1 MKLCPTCQRCY
12 EDYETDCV
20 EETHEALLAGRTG
33 DRLIAEKYRLDSLIA
48 RGGMGAVYSGTHL
61 DLDRPVAIKLLQ
73 SDLNAD
79 PAAFERFRREARVA
93 AKIKHPNIADIYDY
107 GSLTDGESYI
117 VMELVEGQTLL
128 DTIRQIGQLSFAEA
142 IRLSLQISEGMEAA
156 HHSGV
161 IHRDLKPSNI
171 VLTRNFD
178 GNVMVKIIDFGIA
191 KISEQLSADDHTL
204 TATGTLVGTPRYMS
218 PEQCLGHELD
228 ARTDIYSFGVI
239 LYEMLAGQPPFD
251 ATSAIAIALKHVQE
265 VPPPLDQFR
274 ANVPPELDTL
284 VRDLLSAEPS
294 GRPQSATEL
303 KSRLGEIENSIG
315 VHAEET
321 QSRLLP
327 VETSHAAIEKD
338 QYSTQVV
345 VKAKEVVD
353 VSSDPYAT
361 EVITPEPLNSGENN
375 SPPLFDV
382 GSTTIK
388 RAVPLQTEVI
398 SAKALSENGLPTG
411 SQDFEETLVA
421 RKPRLRRSSIVLVS
435 IAMAILVGMGILWM
449 ATRSETSTP
458 SVPSAVSL
466 SGTNATKTSHTP
478 SGVAPEALEKADNEL
493 KGEPLAGKD
502 SVENGSDADSE
513 QARLEITAALNEWV
527 AATNEGSVDRQMNF
541 YTPVVDVFYRTRNV
555 PNSAVRAEKE
565 RLFDQAD
572 TIEVQVS
579 DPQFEISDN
588 GQIAVI
594 RFRKRYVI
602 EGPRNNRR
610 GEVLQELNWLKTA
623 DGWRITGERDVRV
636 IRNAGKESRSGRNAL
651 KNPHQLVLKGV
662 KKLIQPFH

>member
-1 MKLCPTCQRCY
+1 MKLCPTCQNCY
-12 EDYETDCV
+12 DDHETECV
-20 EETHEALLAGRTG
+20 QETHEALMPGRPG
-33 DRLIAEKYRLDSLIA
+33 DRLIADKYRLDRLIA
-48 RGGMGAVYSGTHL
+48 RGGMGSVYSGTHV
-61 DLDRPVAIKLLQ
+61 DLERSVAIKLFQ
-73 SDLNAD
+73 PDHAAD

-128 DTIRQIGQLSFAEA
+128 DTIRQVGQLSFGEA
-142 IRLSLQISEGMEAA
+142 IMLSRQVADGMEAA

-178 GNVMVKIIDFGIA
+178 GSVMVKIIDFGIA
-191 KISEQLSADDHTL
+191 KISEQLSPDDHTL

-265 VPPPLDQFR
+265 SPPPLEQFR
-274 ANVPPELDTL
+274 ENVPTELNRLIT
-284 VRDLLSAEPS
+284 DLLSTEPA
-294 GRPQSATEL
+294 GRPESATEL
-303 KSRLGEIENSIG
+303 KSRLAEIENSIG
-315 VHAEET
+315 GYVE
-321 QSRLLP
+321 QGDSRLLP
-327 VETSHAAIEKD
+327 ALIDSQAVDTD
-338 QYSTQVV
+338 QYNTRVSVPVEKVT
-345 VKAKEVVD
+345 EN
-353 VSSDPYAT
+353 SSDPYAT
-361 EVITPEPLNSGENN
+361 EVIATEPLNRDEI
-375 SPPLFDV
+375 SPRPLFDV
-382 GSTTIK
+382 GITTIK

-398 SAKALSENGLPTG
+398 AANAVSKNGLKI
-411 SQDFEETLVA
+411 SNQDFDETLIA
-421 RKPRLRRSSIVLVS
+421 SKPRPRRSPLVLVG
-435 IAMAILVGMGILWM
+435 IAIAILVGIGILWV
-449 ATRSETSTP
+449 ATRSETSTQSEP
-458 SVPSAVSL
+458 LTASP
-466 SGTNATKTSHTP
+466 SGTSATKSARP
-478 SGVAPEALEKADNEL
+478 SGVSSEGLEKADNEL
-493 KGEPLAGKD
+493 KAPEGAGVVSGEI
-502 SVENGSDADSE
+502 GSDVDSE
-513 QARLEITAALNEWV
+513 QARSEITSALNEWV
-527 AATNEGSVDRQMNF
+527 AATNERDIDKQMTF
-541 YTPVVDVFYRTRNV
+541 YTPAVDVFYRTRNV

-572 TIEVQVS
+572 KIEVEVGE
-579 DPQFEISDN
+579 PQFEISED
-588 GQIAVI
+588 GQRATT

-602 EGPRNNRR
+602 EGPQNNRR

-623 DGWRITGERDVRV
+623 NGWRITGERDVRV
-636 IRNAGKESRSGRNAL
+636 IRNAARESRRGGNIL